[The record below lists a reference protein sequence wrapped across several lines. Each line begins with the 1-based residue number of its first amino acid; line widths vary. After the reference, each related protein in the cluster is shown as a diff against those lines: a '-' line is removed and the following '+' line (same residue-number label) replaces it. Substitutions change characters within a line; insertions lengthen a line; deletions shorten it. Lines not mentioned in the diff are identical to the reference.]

1 MAGDLQR
8 DSTPKSSKRSS
19 FFLAIN
25 PLLHELPSYRSLNRR
40 SSLSTTASR
49 RKSNIPSYLFSS
61 YRRKTDSLIE
71 DFEQTVRPVRELPVS
86 IKEKKRIRVASEYQ
100 TYILTKDQSIIFR
113 KKTWERFVQAVKERL
128 SSLYLWKKDIH
139 DIEGKFGTGIQSYF
153 SFLRFLVLL
162 NFVIFLLM
170 LTFVTLP
177 MIIST
182 QGVNITHAKV
192 SSFAVAKEC
201 TVYERPKKELVIFYS
216 YMINLFSGTGFLEET
231 YLFYGFYK
239 TGSLHS
245 GNFHYNLPLAYF
257 MTTFS
262 YILLSLFWIVKRAV
276 EGFKQ
281 SFIRSE
287 DRFQSFCNKIFA
299 GWDFCITDQHAA
311 KLKHNSLLYELKTDL
326 DEERIKQKIADRTKK
341 EKCRIYLLRA
351 LLNLLV
357 VMILATCFY
366 CIYKSTIYSRKESGT
381 TPDDVESFTYN
392 LIIEY
397 LPSIVITAANFIT
410 PLLFERIIRF
420 EDYSPGFEI
429 KFILIRSVFVRL
441 ANIIVL
447 LVTLWSQI
455 TTCDDSNCHICGYN
469 HNLYPCWETR
479 IGQEMYKL
487 MIFDLIIIT
496 SVTLFVEFP
505 RKLIVT
511 YCTGVPFKWWGQQ
524 QFAVPQNVLEIVY
537 GQTICWVGTFY
548 SPLLPGIATIKYII
562 MFYLKKI
569 SLMNNCCP
577 STRPF
582 RASSSKFFFLA
593 VLLIGLPLACV
604 PILFSVAVIKSSK
617 SCGPFV
623 NYNTSWDIIPQ
634 TVDSLPKG
642 LKNLLNGLG
651 SDAFAVPFF
660 VFVCLILFY
669 LVALA
674 GAQKRVVNQL
684 RDQLAMQGRDKQY
697 LIKKLTKDS
706 VILKKLSDASNVE
719 ND

>member
-139 DIEGKFGTGIQSYF
+139 DIE
-153 SFLRFLVLL
+153 
-162 NFVIFLLM
+162 
-170 LTFVTLP
+170 
-177 MIIST
+177 
-182 QGVNITHAKV
+182 
-192 SSFAVAKEC
+192 AKEC